1 LARIQG
7 FVGDYEGAEQNARN
21 ALLIEPE
28 SPKAHAVLAWA
39 LDFQGRIVDAE
50 QEIERA
56 LELDPNS
63 ALSRAYY
70 AEILID
76 GGEYEAALAA
86 AQKAIEIDP
95 NLLESHR
102 ALGYVWELTSNYEDA
117 VQEYET
123 AIRIHPNLWVLYV
136 SLGNM
141 HLALLD
147 GPRAIETYLQASQL
161 APTNPDPLVWIA
173 QAYARDGE
181 YGKASQY
188 AENAVQL
195 NPTDPYLHGNLGR
208 MYYKNNQFEDAIR
221 ELGLA
226 IRGSAPEEQPRVQ
239 GLALKPED
247 PKIVE
252 YYYTYGLALAKGGAC
267 QEAIPIFEMILLG
280 VPADETAVANSTEG
294 LVLCGQIEPTATPRP

>member
-1 LARIQG
+1 M
-7 FVGDYEGAEQNARN
+7 
-21 ALLIEPE
+21 
-28 SPKAHAVLAWA
+28 
-39 LDFQGRIVDAE
+39 
-50 QEIERA
+50 
-56 LELDPNS
+56 
-63 ALSRAYY
+63 
-70 AEILID
+70 
-76 GGEYEAALAA
+76 
-86 AQKAIEIDP
+86 
-95 NLLESHR
+95 
-102 ALGYVWELTSNYEDA
+102 TSNYEDA

-141 HLALLD
+141 HLAQGD
-147 GPRAIETYLQASQL
+147 GPTAIETYLQASQL

-195 NPTDPYLHGNLGR
+195 NPTDAYLHGNLGR

-267 QEAIPIFEMILLG
+267 PVAIPIFEMILLG
-280 VPADETAVANSTEG
+280 VPADETAVANATEG
-294 LVLCGQIEPTATPRP
+294 LVLCGQIEPTPTPRP